1 MPDFA
6 SSVSARSLKPEQ
18 MCRWLTRSPAI
29 VDSKTKM
36 RIRTLAAAML
46 AALTACAIPSFAQ
59 WPNYPTPGPRTKDGK
74 IDFAAPP
81 PRTAYG
87 KPDFSGLWEPAR
99 GKGGRGGESMNGTLP
114 LPFAIPSKPDDPPV
128 AQFFNIGAGLKDKLP
143 PMTPWAAKLRAER
156 KGNNNK
162 DNPDAACLPL
172 GLTQLL
178 MHPQPRKII
187 QTPRDIVILYE
198 ANGNVRQI
206 HTDGRQL
213 PSDDAQPWWYGYSV
227 GHWEGDTLVVETT
240 GFRDDVWL
248 DVEGSPLTSSGRMI
262 ERWRRPL
269 FGLMQ
274 IDVTIEDPKAYTK
287 PFTVRVNH
295 QLMPDTE
302 LMEFVCQERDAVHY
316 VGKSAKK

>member
-1 MPDFA
+1 MKIFK
-6 SSVSARSLKPEQ
+6 L
-18 MCRWLTRSPAI
+18 PAALLAL
-29 VDSKTKM
+29 
-36 RIRTLAAAML
+36 LAAG
-46 AALTACAIPSFAQ
+46 ALTMFAQ
-59 WPNYPTPGPRTKDGK
+59 WPNYPTPGPRMKDGK
-74 IDFAAPP
+74 IDLAGPP
-81 PRTAYG
+81 PRTPDG

-99 GKGGRGGESMNGTLP
+99 GAGGRGRGGESMNGTLP
-114 LPFAIPSKPDDPPV
+114 LPFPIPTSPDDPPV
-128 AQFFNIGAGLKDKLP
+128 AQFFNIGAGLKEGL
-143 PMTPWAAKLRAER
+143 PMTPWAAQLRAQR

-206 HTDGRQL
+206 HMDGRLL
-213 PSDDAQPWWYGYSV
+213 PKDPTPWWYGYSI
-227 GHWEGDTLVVETT
+227 GHWDGDTLVVETS

-248 DVEGSPLTSSGRMI
+248 DVEGSPLTSSGKMI
-262 ERWRRPL
+262 ERWRRVK

-274 IDVTIEDPKAYTK
+274 IDVTIDDPKAYTK

-302 LMEFVCQERDAVHY
+302 LMEFVCEERDAVHY
-316 VGKSAKK
+316 VGTEAKK